1 MCACRFFL
9 LGLLLPV
16 LSSCGGL
23 EIKPLLD
30 QTLRLPASDFGPE
43 SLSAPLLGANA
54 GKKAV
59 VVYLGLSE
67 KQLEARF
74 PSTQHCHVP
83 VVKGIQHLNRSV
95 AGLPR
100 DPAHAELRSRLIAT
114 RTRLM
119 DYYDTRRVAF
129 NSVPPFTGRGF
140 MSRRAMM
147 PPLGTTR

>member
-1 MCACRFFL
+1 MSACRLFL

-16 LSSCGGL
+16 LSSCTGL
-23 EIKPLLD
+23 EIKPLLG
-30 QTLRLPASDFGPE
+30 QTLQLPASDFGPE

-54 GKKAV
+54 GQKTV

-67 KQLEARF
+67 KQIEARH
-74 PSTQHCHVP
+74 PSSQFCHVP
-83 VVKGIQHLNRSV
+83 VVKGIQHLNRNV

-100 DPAHAELRSRLIAT
+100 DPAHAELRSRLITT
-114 RTRLM
+114 RSRLM
-119 DYYDTRRVAF
+119 DYYDTRRIAF